1 MICLREKPAIFR
13 PMSSGHRVRRRLLAL
28 QPLAIASP
36 RPSKANAEARPRT
49 MPSKIVRWTVV
60 DMTFHNGRPNWQR
73 RIDGPVDDRVRAG
86 GDVAKHARHET
97 IVEDH
102 LTATYLYTWSAVR

>member
-1 MICLREKPAIFR
+1 MICLREKLAIFR
-13 PMSSGHRVRRRLLAL
+13 SITSGHRVRRRLLAL
-28 QPLAIASP
+28 KPLAIAPP
-36 RPSKANAEARPRT
+36 RPSKANAEARPRA
-49 MPSKIVRWTVV
+49 MPSKIVQWTVV
-60 DMTFHNGRPNWQR
+60 GMTFLNGQPSWQR
-73 RIDGPVDDRVRAG
+73 HVDWPVGDRVRAG